1 MDFKEKIKEA
11 AEDVKEGLEKGADK
25 IGGAAETLKDKVRRR
40 ACCG

>member
-25 IGGAAETLKDKVRRR
+25 INEAKK
-40 ACCG
+40 